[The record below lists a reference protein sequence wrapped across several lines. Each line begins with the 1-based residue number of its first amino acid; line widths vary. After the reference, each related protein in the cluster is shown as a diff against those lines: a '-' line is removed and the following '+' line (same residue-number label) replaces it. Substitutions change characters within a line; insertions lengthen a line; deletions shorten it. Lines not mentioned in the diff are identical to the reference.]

1 MPALTPRS
9 DSFRIPKR
17 QRHVPEAR
25 AHVRRILKDW
35 ALDGELAHDVATV
48 ATELV
53 TNAVRHCRVTLAE
66 VEVVVSVRGDTR
78 RGRSPSA
85 YGRTSWS
92 RGGPGERG
100 GAESVPWAVAALG
113 GPGGTVSSHV
123 RPVVAVPAV
132 RTLLG
137 ETAGESGARARRTHG
152 WSICGRR
159 RRGRPRAGV
168 CHGVPE

>member
-35 ALDGELAHDVATV
+35 AIDGELAHDVATV

-66 VEVVVSVRGDTR
+66 VEVVVSVRGCGVLVEVSD
-78 RGRSPSA
+78 PDKEKVPA
-85 YGRTSWS
+85 P
-92 RGGPGERG
+92 RGGDAEQDGGRG
-100 GAESVPWAVAALG
+100 LVLVAALSERWG
-113 GPGGTVSSHV
+113 HEARPFTKCVWAYFVVPGREG
-123 RPVVAVPAV
+123 
-132 RTLLG
+132 
-137 ETAGESGARARRTHG
+137 
-152 WSICGRR
+152 
-159 RRGRPRAGV
+159 
-168 CHGVPE
+168 